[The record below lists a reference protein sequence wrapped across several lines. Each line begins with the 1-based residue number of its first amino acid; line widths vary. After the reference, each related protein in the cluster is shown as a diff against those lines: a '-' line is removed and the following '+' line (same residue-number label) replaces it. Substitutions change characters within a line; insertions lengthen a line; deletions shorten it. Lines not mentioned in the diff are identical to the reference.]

1 MSISSVN
8 FSNAGAYQGSQVSA
22 PALAPAEESKSQN
35 LPSES
40 VVLGGQKDEAT
51 AMPKY
56 LKDLVDDSA
65 QETATS
71 EGQGVALTA
80 GMSLFTAGVGAVV
93 GGSLG
98 ISFAGPIGAL
108 IGGAVGG
115 AWLGGVMGL
124 IGYQIEQDFG

>member
-51 AMPKY
+51 AMPKS

-65 QETATS
+65 Q
-71 EGQGVALTA
+71 GQGVALTA